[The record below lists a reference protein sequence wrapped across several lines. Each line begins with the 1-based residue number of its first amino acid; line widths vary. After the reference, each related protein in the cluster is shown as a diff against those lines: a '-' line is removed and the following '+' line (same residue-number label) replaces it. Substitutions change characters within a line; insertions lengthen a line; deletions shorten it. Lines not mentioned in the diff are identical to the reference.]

1 MKKHFLNTMI
11 GSWLKVFLTTVLSL
25 YLATGKGLFDMD
37 FESIKNLVSAGFAS
51 LIPVIINSLNP
62 NDPRYGKN
70 KEI

>member
-1 MKKHFLNTMI
+1 MI